1 MPIAALIVGICSLV
15 AALVGGAVP
24 GGSFVAAII
33 LLVIAI
39 IGGIVGIVLGAKT
52 MKQFPEKKGF
62 GVGGLVT
69 SIIALVYAV
78 ISLIACV
85 ACVACAGAVVNE
97 AGKAVEQSY
106 NEMTPEEKAQLE
118 QQINQA
124 AQELESATNQ
134 TQAQ

>member
-1 MPIAALIVGICSLV
+1 MPIAALIVGICSLI

-24 GGSFVAAII
+24 GGSFVAAIV

-39 IGGIVGIVLGAKT
+39 IGGIVGIILGAKT

-69 SIIALVYAV
+69 SIIAIVYAV

-85 ACVACAGAVVNE
+85 ACVACVGTAVNE
-97 AGKAVEQSY
+97 AGKQIEKEY
-106 NEMTPEEKAQLE
+106 NNMTPEEKAQLE

-124 AQELESATNQ
+124 AQELENAANQ
-134 TQAQ
+134 SQAQ

>member
-1 MPIAALIVGICSLV
+1 MPIAALIVGICSLI

-52 MKQFPEKKGF
+52 MKQIPEKKGF
-62 GVGGLVT
+62 GIGGLVT

-124 AQELESATNQ
+124 AQELENASNQ